1 MSHEQ
6 LLATLSRLEAAERAA
21 CGHESIDVN
30 SVAGQCPAY
39 QPYVFVLPVRY
50 ALSEEAST
58 HAAAQPGVTPQSH
71 PMAARLLREG
81 FVYVWQGSEG
91 LKRYAVA
98 INRCLHEQPL
108 EADDTRVER
117 GKLFGLT
124 LSKHEPAWMLYSEY
138 PLTPEACQQLAD
150 PQARAQH
157 MRVID
162 LRQLANELRT
172 PHCVPLNEA
181 DQLMGELIPET
192 YARAVTLDHLHN
204 GKAHKAHEQQW
215 AQRVFKNR
223 PTDNLTHNITQW
235 LDAQRWNN
243 ERIRVA
249 ASHPEMTAE
258 HTVPGE
264 WSAVQWAP
272 FTVQQ
277 VLEGAHQQAQGLY
290 AVLACLDDDLGVLR
304 DINHEQEQ
312 VESRHEQ
319 WQQDHQL
326 RLSIGGFIRSLIT
339 EDGAEVAGQVSY
351 RYREHELEL
360 TPEQGEQLLKAD
372 RDLEELF
379 REEARLNQRR
389 GRISKYWAG
398 AARLAEVHDQ
408 IKRTVASVREF
419 IPAQLHTEVEALV
432 RDYRASKV
440 ANLENHFVSEKVEQ
454 YIDLPAMNTWL
465 DHTAPNHFAQVQQR
479 HTRLYADRGVY
490 LLRHHSGTWFVDFHN
505 PAHLTWLGH
514 LAMACLSAQCLRK
527 QGAEQYADYVRSADE
542 GALRQLF
549 YGWSPTLEAAVIGI
563 SRSAELMAALSLE
576 NQANAEQALIK
587 ILGPLG
593 APILANLAELAR
605 EADSAWNSLIKRLG
619 AALLLLGGE
628 PGAPLSGAW
637 LSIMVAVR
645 VGSETGLR
653 LINQGGRQ
661 VLQLVGKAAEDL
673 IQWAKITGKA
683 IGTGHVAHIVNSP
696 AVQKSGGVI
705 ALAALL
711 LNSWNAGRYLS
722 QAQVLEGVDQQRQYE
737 TASATLYAAAALV
750 AVIDAQVRKGFWG
763 GRGVEVISFRV
774 SKFSL
779 VASVLTLFGGLL
791 GALSSI
797 AALKEYRAIQLQLDT
812 MQGNVDPWLNLRHNA
827 VLGFA
832 LTSSAQAMLGM
843 THTLKSVVGN
853 YSVMLAEVSYLRWI
867 GPVNLLL
874 AVFGVMYVIAW
885 VMQQTPLQNFL
896 SNCCWSKM
904 RARDMSAISSEA
916 RTNELKEL
924 QDILFAPRLNFE
936 GSTHKEMADNSDGFS
951 YVSMVHSMA
960 IDLPGANALNA
971 SLDISI
977 VGDPIDTRAYR
988 SRAENNDLD
997 ALIVP
1002 PRPMQDIGK
1011 YWIKTSTCDWIPYT
1025 EGQGIRL
1032 SGLFNVVP
1040 DILGSKPR
1048 IVSVRIRYR
1057 SPLTSLLDEPSF
1069 IGGAQG
1075 LTFTYSPSV
1084 GLIAVR
1090 DAPTPALDKAMRFRL
1105 SAEENSEFLNPLSS
1119 RK

>member
-157 MRVID
+157 MRVFD

-192 YARAVTLDHLHN
+192 YARTVTLDHLHN

-235 LDAQRWNN
+235 LDAQRWNS

-372 RDLEELF
+372 RDLHELF

-505 PAHLTWLGH
+505 PAHQTWLGH

-527 QGAEQYADYVRSADE
+527 QGAEQYADYVRSADQ

-637 LSIMVAVR
+637 LSIMVAAR

-653 LINQGGRQ
+653 LINQSGRQ
-661 VLQLVGKAAEDL
+661 VLQLVGKAAEDM

-763 GRGVEVISFRV
+763 GGGVEVISLKAGRA
-774 SKFSL
+774 SYI
-779 VASVLTLFGGLL
+779 ASVMTMLGGIL
-791 GALSSI
+791 GFLSSI
-797 AALKEYRAIQLQLDT
+797 AAFMEYKALQIQLDN
-812 MQGNVDPWLNLRHNA
+812 MQGNLDPWLKVRQTVSA
-827 VLGFA
+827 GFA
-832 LTSSAQAMLGM
+832 IASGVQAMLGM
-843 THTLKSVVGN
+843 IHTSKSMVASYGVA
-853 YSVMLAEVSYLRWI
+853 LAQASYLRWL
-867 GPVNLLL
+867 GPINVVL
-874 AVFGVMYVIAW
+874 AVLGVFYVVSW
-885 VMQQTPLQNFL
+885 FMQRTPLQNFL
-896 SNCCWSKM
+896 AHCCWSKL
-904 RARDMSAISSEA
+904 RAGKWEVIAHEA
-916 RTNELKEL
+916 QAKEL
-924 QDILFAPRLNFE
+924 MELQNILFTPRLSFE
-936 GSTHKEMADNSDGFS
+936 NGSSQEIVDNWDGFR
-951 YVSMVHSMA
+951 YVSTVESLTV
-960 IDLPGANALNA
+960 DLPGAGFYG
-971 SLDISI
+971 SYVDISI
-977 VGDPIDTRAYR
+977 VGDPVDTIAYR
-988 SRAENNDLD
+988 NMIKNNGSGHLV
-997 ALIVP
+997 VP
-1002 PRPMQDIGK
+1002 PRPMRDIGK
-1011 YWIKTSTCDWIPYT
+1011 YWIETSTCNWIPYK

-1032 SGLFNVVP
+1032 SGLFNLVP
-1040 DILGSKPR
+1040 DVLGTQPR
-1048 IVSVRIRYR
+1048 LVSVRIRYR
-1057 SPLTSLLDEPSF
+1057 TPITSMLNLSEF
-1069 IGGAQG
+1069 IGGQEG
-1075 LTFTYSPSV
+1075 LVFTCSPLI
-1084 GLIAVR
+1084 GLVAVR
-1090 DAPTPALDKAMRFRL
+1090 DAPTPELNKAERL
-1105 SAEENSEFLNPLSS
+1105 RVRIEDHGKSLKPLSI
-1119 RK
+1119 RE